1 MPSNAT
7 VSRKKLESPE
17 DMAGQRVAGLDFL
30 TIRELFD
37 ERGKDKS

>member
-1 MPSNAT
+1 
-7 VSRKKLESPE
+7 
-17 DMAGQRVAGLDFL
+17 MAGQRVAGLDFL